1 MATALPS
8 PGDGWSATP
17 FPSTMLLYTEGQG
30 LPKDRTQA
38 KAEEYSRKVIA
49 KVKALVL
56 DTLQK
61 WEMAGFK

>member
-1 MATALPS
+1 
-8 PGDGWSATP
+8 
-17 FPSTMLLYTEGQG
+17 

-38 KAEEYSRKVIA
+38 KAEEYSRRVIA